1 MVRHSIVALI
11 AILLW
16 AGSILAADKEV
27 KCKLVKADAKN
38 NVLTVI
44 TEDGRTAKYSL
55 NEGTRFIGPKG
66 GVSDEGVRDDRLV
79 KGAELT
85 LVIAGNNRTIRE
97 VRLPERKVKRQ

>member
-1 MVRHSIVALI
+1 MFRHSVVALI

-16 AGSILAADKEV
+16 TGSILAADKEL
-27 KCKLVKADAKN
+27 KCKLVKVDAKN
-38 NVLTVI
+38 SVLTVI

-66 GVSDEGVRDDRLV
+66 GVSDDGIRDDRLV

-85 LVIAGNNRTIRE
+85 LVIAGNNRTVRE
-97 VRLPERKVKRQ
+97 IHLPERKVKRK

>member
-1 MVRHSIVALI
+1 MYRHSVVALI

-27 KCKLVKADAKN
+27 KCKLVKVDGKN

-44 TEDGRTAKYSL
+44 TEDGRTAKYNL
-55 NEGTRFIGPKG
+55 NESTRFIGPKG
-66 GVSDEGVRDDRLV
+66 GVSDEGIKDDRLV

-85 LVIAGNNRTIRE
+85 LVVAGNNRTIRE
-97 VRLPERKVKRQ
+97 IRLPERKVKRK

>member
-1 MVRHSIVALI
+1 MFRHSIVALF

-27 KCKLVKADAKN
+27 KCKLVRVDPRN
-38 NVLTVI
+38 NAITVT
-44 TEDGRTAKYSL
+44 TEDGRTAKYSV

-66 GVSDEGVRDDRLV
+66 GVSDEGIRDDRLV

-85 LVIAGNNRTIRE
+85 LVIAGNNRTVHEI
-97 VRLPERKVKRQ
+97 RLPERKAKR